1 MNDLPASTAEIAE
14 PTGLIE
20 RIKATAAAK
29 EASRAALK
37 IVEKAVEIKEDPFG
51 DPAYLARFLI
61 QCTLP
66 HTDPG
71 KVPVWK
77 RRNGKYT
84 LRIQPGWDDQND
96 CPMGYPYGIMPRLIL
111 IWAVTE
117 AKRTGIRRLHL
128 GHCMTE
134 FIEKLDIDKPS
145 GRGKRGVPTRIKEQ
159 ASRLFSAQ
167 IDFFQYTREFV
178 EGKTILTDDRES
190 FRVASKIHLRW
201 NEKEPEQPVLWGSYI
216 DLSRDFFAAIMESVV
231 PCDMR
236 AVAML
241 RKSPLALDLYML
253 CNYIGANLE
262 QRQKTKHFITW
273 KMLGQQLGCDYADQD
288 NLKKK
293 IKAAM
298 RKVKLAHP
306 GLRFGYPSKGG
317 GLEIRISRPAIA
329 PRPPKVDLG

>member
-1 MNDLPASTAEIAE
+1 MNELPSSITEIVE
-14 PTGLIE
+14 STGLIE
-20 RIKATAAAK
+20 KIRTAAVAK
-29 EASRAALK
+29 EASKAALK
-37 IVEKAVEIKEDPFG
+37 IVEKAVEIKEDPLG

-66 HTDPG
+66 HTNPG
-71 KVPVWK
+71 NVPVWK

-84 LRIQPGWDDQND
+84 LRIQPGWDDHAD
-96 CPMGYPYGIMPRLIL
+96 RPMGYPYGIMPRLIL

-134 FIEKLDIDKPS
+134 FLEKLDFDTSS
-145 GRGKRGVPTRIKEQ
+145 GRGKRGASTRIKEQ

-167 IDFFQYTREFV
+167 IVFYKHTHEV
-178 EGKTILTDDRES
+178 VHGIPILTEDSES
-190 FRVASKIHLRW
+190 YRVASKIHLRW
-201 NEKEPEQPVLWGSYI
+201 NEKEPGQPVLWGSYI
-216 DLSRDFFAAIMESVV
+216 DLSLDFFAAIMESVV

-236 AVAML
+236 AVGML

-253 CNYIGANLE
+253 CNYIGANLQ
-262 QRQKTKHFITW
+262 QRGKTKHVLTW
-273 KMLGQQLGCDYADQD
+273 RMLGQQLGCDYGDLHD
-288 NLKKK
+288 LKRK

-306 GLRFGYPSKGG
+306 GLKVGYPSKGG
-317 GLEIRISRPAIA
+317 GLEIYVSKPAIA
-329 PRPPKVDLG
+329 PRVKVDQG

>member
-1 MNDLPASTAEIAE
+1 MNEIPNSLAEIAE
-14 PTGLIE
+14 SSGLIE
-20 RIKATAAAK
+20 RIKATEAAK
-29 EASRAALK
+29 EASKAALK
-37 IVEKAVEIKEDPFG
+37 IVEQAVEIKEDPLG

-71 KVPVWK
+71 DVPIW
-77 RRNGKYT
+77 RRKNGKYT
-84 LRIQPGWDDQND
+84 LRIQPGWDEQTDRS
-96 CPMGYPYGIMPRLIL
+96 MGYPYGIMPRLIL

-134 FIEKLDIDKPS
+134 FIEKLDLEKPS

-159 ASRLFSAQ
+159 AQRLFSSH
-167 IDFFQYTREFV
+167 IDFYTHTREIID
-178 EGKTILTDDRES
+178 GKTILADDSES
-190 FRVASKIHLRW
+190 YRVASKIHLRW
-201 NEKEPEQPVLWGSYI
+201 NEKDPKQAVLWGSYI

-236 AVAML
+236 AVGML

-253 CNYIGANLE
+253 CNYIGANLK
-262 QRQKTKHFITW
+262 QRNKTKHLLTW
-273 KMLGQQLGCDYADQD
+273 RMLGQQLGCDYGDLHD
-288 NLKKK
+288 LKKK

-298 RKVKLAHP
+298 LKVKLAHP
-306 GLRFGYPSKGG
+306 NLKVGYPSKGG
-317 GLEIRISRPAIA
+317 GIEIYVSKPAIA
-329 PRPPKVDLG
+329 PRVKVDQV